1 MFKNQTPQQLSVYI
15 AGISAI
21 LMAVLALFSK
31 AAGILIVSWE
41 SIGLLFVSVFAVAY
55 IANFYMVRYY
65 IFRRIKLIYKI
76 IHRHKLPTDFKA
88 GKLDMTQNVLKDV
101 EQEVGEWADQ
111 NDRDIEELERLA
123 TYRRRFIGDVSHELK
138 TPIFNIQGFIHT
150 LLDGAIHDPEVN
162 TKYLQRAARNVDRL
176 QVIVEDLETINKL
189 EAGQMVLDLREFD
202 VHDLAEDVFSDL
214 EMRARERNIKLTF
227 KEGANQ
233 RFRVRADK
241 ESIRQV
247 LINLV
252 HNSIKYGREGGL
264 TKISFYDMENY
275 ILLEVSDNGIGI
287 EEDNMK
293 HVFDRFYRADKHRSR
308 EAGGTGL
315 GLSIVKHIVEA
326 HKQTINV
333 RSTIGQ
339 GSTFGFTLEKA

>member
-31 AAGILIVSWE
+31 AAGILLVSWE

-287 EEDNMK
+287 GEDNMK